1 MHRHRVLLILLGL
14 LVLAVVLALVMPSWL
29 RFLVTVALAKG
40 LVVLS
45 LLLLMRSG
53 LVSFGHGLYYGLG
66 AYAAGM
72 AVNYL
77 GIGDAVPLLFGGI
90 AVAGA
95 TGWILGFLLA
105 RYREIFFAVLNLAF
119 SMILYGAL
127 VKSAALGSTDGFGLP
142 RPSFLGYQPAGDMV
156 GLTMYMMT
164 VVVVLVAGFG
174 VHRYL
179 RSARGHVGEAVR
191 ENELRVE
198 YLGTSVYRLVHAK
211 YVMSAAL
218 AGAGGALTAMTSGH
232 IDPEVAYWTT
242 SGEFVFVAILS
253 GTGHVAAP
261 FVGALLFEA
270 VRTFAFAYSP
280 HTWQLVLGTTLL
292 LVILFMPGGLWSL
305 FTRAR
310 AGKDAAK

>member
-1 MHRHRVLLILLGL
+1 MHKYRAGAILAGL
-14 LVLAVVLALVMPSWL
+14 LVLAVVLALVMPSWM
-29 RFLVTVALAKG
+29 RFVVTIALAKG

-53 LVSFGHGLYYGLG
+53 LVSFGHGLYFGLG
-66 AYAAGM
+66 AYAAGLS
-72 AVNYL
+72 VNYL
-77 GIGDAVPLLFGGI
+77 GIGDAIPLLLGGV
-90 AVAGA
+90 AVAA
-95 TGWILGFLLA
+95 LIGWILGFLMA

-127 VKSAALGSTDGFGLP
+127 VRSAALGSTDGFGLP
-142 RPSFLGYQPAGDMV
+142 RPTFLGYRPVGDMV
-156 GLTMYMMT
+156 GITMYMLT
-164 VVVVLVAGFG
+164 VVVVLVAAFA
-174 VHRYL
+174 VYRYL
-179 RSARGHVGEAVR
+179 RSARGAVGEAIR

-198 YLGTSVYRLVHAK
+198 YLGTSVRRLVHAK

-261 FVGALLFEA
+261 FVGALLFEG

-280 HTWQLVLGTTLL
+280 HTWQLVLGITLL
-292 LVILFMPGGLWSL
+292 LVIIFMPGGLWSL
-305 FTRAR
+305 FAAR
-310 AGKDAAK
+310 RRGKAVGK

>member
-1 MHRHRVLLILLGL
+1 MHRHRALLILLGL
-14 LVLAVVLALVMPSWL
+14 FVLAVVLSLVMPSWL

-72 AVNYL
+72 SVNYL
-77 GIGDAVPLLFGGI
+77 GIGDAVPLLLGGI
-90 AVAGA
+90 AVAGV

-142 RPSFLGYQPAGDMV
+142 RPSFLGYQPADDMV

-164 VVVVLVAGFG
+164 VVVVLVAGFV

-232 IDPEVAYWTT
+232 IDPQVAYWTT

-305 FTRAR
+305 FARTRREEAAR
-310 AGKDAAK
+310 